1 MDAATKNSH
10 RSHRRVAWVALLGAL
25 LSLMSA
31 CVYLRLLEVKKQLQ
45 NFDENFAVGGRSELV
60 IEFKNPVLR
69 TKDARFLI
77 GADPLSQKTG
87 EELFY
92 HFEFELVRSS
102 TASAPPPMNRLG
114 LDLAFRQ
121 GKLTKIIVPE
131 TFMFLFPRNVVVDTL
146 KQAKDAEVF
155 ELKKLARG
163 KIHLDREVE
172 AQLPSYAKT
181 LLLLGEPL
189 LRASEGDLHVLTY
202 RYSILKAS
210 KDVLILTQLS
220 FDAEGFLRKA
230 YVHWDQSAI
239 EALFMREE
247 PRSP

>member
-1 MDAATKNSH
+1 MKKKAAGQSQIQK
-10 RSHRRVAWVALLGAL
+10 VALVALAGAL
-25 LSLMSA
+25 LSLLSA

-45 NFDENFAVGGRSELV
+45 NFDENFALSGRSELV
-60 IEFKNPVLR
+60 IEFKNPILR

-77 GADPLSQKTG
+77 GADPLSQSG
-87 EELFY
+87 SEEVIQ
-92 HFEFELVRSS
+92 HFEFDLVRSS
-102 TASAPPPMNRLG
+102 SVPVVPPLGRLG
-114 LDLAFRQ
+114 MDLALRR
-121 GKLTKIIVPE
+121 GRLVKIIVPE
-131 TFMFLFPRNVVVDTL
+131 SFMLLFPRNVVVETL

-181 LLLLGEPL
+181 LFLMGEPL
-189 LRASEGDLHVLTY
+189 QRATEGNVRVLTY
-202 RYSILKAS
+202 RYSISNAT

-220 FDAEGFLRKA
+220 FDPAGLLQKA

-239 EALFMREE
+239 EALFVRE
-247 PRSP
+247 

>member
-1 MDAATKNSH
+1 MGSTMRIAAKSPP
-10 RSHRRVAWVALLGAL
+10 RSFHRVAWVALLGAL
-25 LSLMSA
+25 LSLLSA

-45 NFDENFAVGGRSELV
+45 NFDENFALSGRSELV
-60 IEFKNPVLR
+60 IEFKNPILR

-77 GADPLSQKTG
+77 GAEPLSQSG
-87 EELFY
+87 NEEVIQ
-92 HFEFELVRSS
+92 HFEFDLVRAS
-102 TASAPPPMNRLG
+102 TETAVPPLGRLG
-114 LDLAFRQ
+114 LDLALRR
-121 GKLTKIIVPE
+121 GRLTKIIVPE
-131 TFMFLFPRNVVVDTL
+131 SFMLLFPRNVVVETL

-181 LLLLGEPL
+181 LLLMGEPL
-189 LRASEGDLHVLTY
+189 QRATEGDLQVLTY
-202 RYSILKAS
+202 RYTISKAT

-220 FDAEGFLRKA
+220 FDPAGLLQKA

-239 EALFMREE
+239 EALFVRE
-247 PRSP
+247 

>member
-1 MDAATKNSH
+1 MGSTMRIAAKSPP
-10 RSHRRVAWVALLGAL
+10 RSLRRVAWVALLGTLFSL
-25 LSLMSA
+25 LSA

-45 NFDENFAVGGRSELV
+45 NFDENFVLSGRSELV
-60 IEFKNPVLR
+60 IEFKNPILR

-77 GADPLSQKTG
+77 GAEPLSQSG
-87 EELFY
+87 NEEVIQ
-92 HFEFELVRSS
+92 HFEFDLVRTS
-102 TASAPPPMNRLG
+102 TETTVPPLGRLG
-114 LDLAFRQ
+114 LDLALRR
-121 GKLTKIIVPE
+121 GRLTKIIVPE
-131 TFMFLFPRNVVVDTL
+131 SFMLLFPRNVVVETL

-181 LLLLGEPL
+181 LFLMGEPL
-189 LRASEGDLHVLTY
+189 QRATEGNVRVLTY
-202 RYSILKAS
+202 RYSISNAT

-220 FDAEGFLRKA
+220 FDPAGLLQKA

-239 EALFMREE
+239 EALFVRE
-247 PRSP
+247 